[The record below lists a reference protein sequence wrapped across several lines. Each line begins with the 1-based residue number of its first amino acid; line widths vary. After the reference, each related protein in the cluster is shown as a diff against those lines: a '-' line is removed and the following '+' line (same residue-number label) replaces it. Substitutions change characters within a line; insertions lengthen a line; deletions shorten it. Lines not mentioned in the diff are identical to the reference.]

1 MTMAKSPVPDDP
13 EPTPPPAGEASP
25 RKRKAVGGKIRK
37 RADEQ
42 TVKTADKGGGGRS
55 VAKTIPPA
63 GKTKAGAK
71 APAKGARKAS
81 DRPAVRK
88 AKAPHGKTNGKKPRL
103 LPRKAF
109 LVAATLHDGEAVTGL
124 RVYAAVVRS
133 AEAALAAVRTEIG
146 EAATVEL
153 TGSLSTRM
161 AKTLGLTAD
170 EIRQI

>member
-13 EPTPPPAGEASP
+13 EPAPPPAGKSSP

-37 RADEQ
+37 RADEEA
-42 TVKTADKGGGGRS
+42 VKTADKDGGGRS

-71 APAKGARKAS
+71 ASVKGARKAS

-88 AKAPHGKTNGKKPRL
+88 AKALHGKTTGKKPRL

-133 AEAALAAVRTEIG
+133 PEAALAAVRTEIG

-161 AKTLGLTAD
+161 ARTLGLTAD